1 VAIADRQDET
11 ASLCKFVAPENHAL
25 ESWSDHEPE
34 IGLFSL
40 TQPGLRPLY
49 RTRQGIESLL
59 AWCGSP
65 RAGKTS
71 LDLVRTFWET
81 NLLKGESWATVL
93 ERGFIDRRAEGTR
106 EFNAAAV
113 TNDVGAK
120 ASAKTEGKGLEF
132 VPYESVAQGDGRHAN
147 NAWLQEVPD
156 PLSMVC
162 WENVVALAPATMATL
177 GVSQGHVLNIE
188 ATVKGVRSA
197 LLLPAVKQPGL
208 AENTAA
214 IALGYG
220 RTKCGRLAEGNSEKG
235 VIGANAYPLI
245 ERGKTTFVTVKATG
259 DKAALAI
266 TQTHDSQEGR
276 PHAQEVSLAAFI
288 KSGGKAANSEHSAA
302 SMWPGHEYKGHRW
315 GLIVDLH
322 ACIGCTGC
330 VVGCQAENN
339 IPVVGKEEV
348 QLRREMSWMRIDR
361 YYSDDKP
368 KDQSAVEDNPKVSF
382 QPLMCQHCENAPCE
396 TVCPVLATTHSSE
409 GLNQQTYNRCVGT
422 RYCANNCP
430 FKVRRFNW
438 FNYKHGDPTL
448 NLVLNPD
455 VSVRTRGVMEKCSM
469 CVQRI
474 HDAKI
479 AASKEGRK
487 MQDHEVKTACEQSCP
502 TQAIVFGDL
511 NDKSSDAA
519 KLAASGRNYVLLD
532 ELNVKPG
539 VHYLAKVRNA
549 TEA

>member
-1 VAIADRQDET
+1 
-11 ASLCKFVAPENHAL
+11 
-25 ESWSDHEPE
+25 
-34 IGLFSL
+34 
-40 TQPGLRPLY
+40 
-49 RTRQGIESLL
+49 
-59 AWCGSP
+59 
-65 RAGKTS
+65 
-71 LDLVRTFWET
+71 
-81 NLLKGESWATVL
+81 VL
-93 ERGFIDRRAEGTR
+93 
-106 EFNAAAV
+106 
-113 TNDVGAK
+113 
-120 ASAKTEGKGLEF
+120 
-132 VPYESVAQGDGRHAN
+132 SV
-147 NAWLQEVPD
+147 
-156 PLSMVC
+156 
-162 WENVVALAPATMATL
+162 
-177 GVSQGHVLNIE
+177 E
-188 ATVKGVRSA
+188 ATVNGVRAA
-197 LLLPAVKQPGL
+197 LQLPAVKQPGL

-220 RTKCGRLAEGNSEKG
+220 RSKCGRLAEGNSANG
-235 VIGANAYPLI
+235 VIGANAYRLV
-245 ERGKTTFVTVKATG
+245 ERGKTTLVTVKATG
-259 DKAALAI
+259 AKTALAI

-276 PHAQEVSLAAFI
+276 EHAKELSLAEFI
-288 KSGGKAANSEHSAA
+288 KNPRKIGEEHAHGA

-348 QLRREMSWMRIDR
+348 QVRREMAWMRIDR

-368 KDQSAVEDNPKVSF
+368 QDQGAVADSPQVSF
-382 QPLMCQHCENAPCE
+382 EPLMCQHCENAPCE

-438 FNYKHGDPTL
+438 FNYKHDDPTL

-474 HDAKI
+474 HEAKI